1 MKGLSNPLMECDCSN
16 DDTKTSYLCTLHV
29 LIHDV
34 SRGFPVLKKECHHL
48 SEFQI
53 WHTQSERVEAPDSHL
68 GFRNLFPGRLVYRGG
83 EAGRLPERTPT
94 GQGGGCP
101 TPLLGPSCPQS
112 NLRVAQR
119 AVGVLRYAASAA
131 TKTNLFAS
139 RRTYHQKNFLE

>member
-1 MKGLSNPLMECDCSN
+1 MSS
-16 DDTKTSYLCTLHV
+16 
-29 LIHDV
+29 
-34 SRGFPVLKKECHHL
+34 

-119 AVGVLRYAASAA
+119 AVE
-131 TKTNLFAS
+131 FADM
-139 RRTYHQKNFLE
+139 RPQRQRKQTDLHPRNCHQKNFLE